1 MRCSAMNNPLRKDI
15 YLMRGPLSSKECDD
29 VKISVV
35 EMFEDCEVD
44 SIPICPFTIAKKQ
57 YIVCRP
63 YSELSAEKQ
72 MWAFSI
78 SSDAF
83 SQVERDPLTNR
94 NQYVIYYNDID
105 RDIARIRWSIFH
117 ELGHIARGHHDNHD
131 DNLYD
136 IEEAEANLFAKY
148 AIAPPPLI
156 HVLRI
161 QSWQEIV
168 SVFHTSEDAARNCY
182 NYYLKWLNNGPEDY
196 TDFELRLL
204 ELFHLSAA

>member
-1 MRCSAMNNPLRKDI
+1 
-15 YLMRGPLSSKECDD
+15 MRGPLNSKECDD
-29 VKISVV
+29 VKVSVV

-44 SIPICPFTIAKKQ
+44 SIPICPFAIAAKM
-57 YIVCRP
+57 YVDCRP
-63 YSELSAEKQ
+63 YSQLSDEDLI
-72 MWAFSI
+72 WASSI

-83 SQVERDPLTNR
+83 SRVEKDPATNR

-105 RDIARIRWSIFH
+105 RDLPRIRWSIFH
-117 ELGHIARGHHDNHD
+117 ELGHISRGHHDNPD
-131 DNLYD
+131 DSLYE

-156 HVLRI
+156 HVMKIR
-161 QSWQEIV
+161 SWHEIV
-168 SVFHTSEDAARNCY
+168 SVFQTSDDAARNCY
-182 NYYLKWLNNGPEDY
+182 NYYLKWLANGPEDY